1 MKATDRAS
9 LPPRGKEK
17 IVRRDAPPT
26 ELDVKVELI
35 QMLIPIALERVNEL
49 LQEEVTEL
57 AGRRYSR
64 EAAAYR
70 WGKQRGSVYL
80 GEQKVPIEVP
90 RLREA
95 EHHREIPLE
104 SYHRLQTA
112 QATDEVL
119 FHKILHGLSCR
130 QYKRTVRLIPQAF
143 GVSAGTVS
151 RRFVHASAH
160 KLRQLM
166 QRRLEGYEIVALVLD
181 GKALADAQMVVALG
195 ITTEGQKIILGFVE
209 SASENSQVCIDF
221 LRQLVERGL
230 SYQSGLLVVID
241 GAKGFRKAI
250 TAVFGDYACVQRCQW
265 HKRENVVAYLP
276 KNQQAAMR
284 QRLQQAYEQPTY
296 EQAKQEL
303 GKIRQELGRFNQSA
317 VTSLDEG
324 FEETLT
330 LHRLGLF
337 KELGISLKT
346 TNCLESIN
354 AHIQRLTRKV
364 TSWRTSDQ
372 RQRWLASAL
381 LDVEPQLRKIKG
393 YRHLPLLQQALQRHL
408 NIAIAT
414 AA

>member
-17 IVRRDAPPT
+17 IVLRDAPPT

-57 AGRRYSR
+57 AGRRYNR

-90 RLREA
+90 
-95 EHHREIPLE
+95 LE
-104 SYHRLQTA
+104 SYHHLQTA

-130 QYKRTVRLIPQAF
+130 KYKRSVRLVPQAF

-160 KLRQLM
+160 QLRQLM

-195 ITTEGQKIILGFVE
+195 ITTGGQKIILGFVE

-250 TAVFGDYACVQRCQW
+250 TAVFGESACVQRCQW

-276 KNQQAAMR
+276 KAQQAAMR
-284 QRLQQAYEQPTY
+284 QKLQQAYEQPSY
-296 EQAKQEL
+296 EQAKHEL
-303 GKIRQELGRFNQSA
+303 GKIRQDLGRLNQSA

-372 RQRWLASAL
+372 RQRWLACAL
-381 LDVEPQLRKIKG
+381 LEVEPQLRRIKG
-393 YRHLPLLQQALQRHL
+393 YRYLRLLQQTLQRHL